1 MNEEQLVTATGLFV
15 GSYKRR
21 MKVSIDRMYENA
33 LDWEHL
39 PFVHDSSFSH
49 IELLESDDTHW
60 RARIGVGPNPGPKS
74 DKSPDPASDIIL
86 ELRLDRERYRWISST
101 LEGPG
106 KGSQI
111 WTHVF
116 QFGERDIE
124 INADFFVPGVSEASK
139 QAVGDYYAKLY
150 EQLYDEDEAMMLER
164 QAQLDDRQARTRQ
177 NRTGRD
183 GNAEIDL
190 GLAKDARA
198 QLPLIFELNGRSFRL
213 VEDAGKLIAHAA
225 QCPHLLGPL
234 DHADVVDGAV
244 ECPWHAYK
252 FDIRTGACRTGQSCK
267 LAKAPLIRVDEA
279 TGRIIAHPAEHS

>member
-1 MNEEQLVTATGLFV
+1 MNEEQPVTATGLFV

-39 PFVHDSSFSH
+39 PFLHDSSFSH

-60 RARIGVGPNPGPKS
+60 RARVGVGPNTGKPA
-74 DKSPDPASDIIL
+74 DPAKDIIL
-86 ELRLDRERYRWISST
+86 ELRLDTERYRWISST

-116 QFGERDIE
+116 QFAERDIE
-124 INADFFVPGVSEASK
+124 INADFFVPGVAEASK

-164 QAQLDDRQARTRQ
+164 QAQLDARQARTSQ
-177 NRTGRD
+177 ARTNQEGKT
-183 GNAEIDL
+183 AIDL
-190 GLAKDARA
+190 GLRGDVQA
-198 QLPLIFELNGRSFRL
+198 QLPLTFEYNGRSFRL
-213 VEDAGKLIAHAA
+213 VEDGGELIAHAA

-234 DHADVVDGAV
+234 GEADVIDGAI
-244 ECPWHAYK
+244 ECPWHAYT

-267 LAKAPLIRVDEA
+267 LAKAPHISVNET
-279 TGRIIAHPAEHS
+279 TGRIIAC

>member
-1 MNEEQLVTATGLFV
+1 MNDEHLVTATGLFV

-39 PFVHDSSFSH
+39 PFVHNSSFSH
-49 IELLESDDTHW
+49 IELLESDETHW
-60 RARIGVGPNPGPKS
+60 RARVGVGPKS
-74 DKSPDPASDIIL
+74 GKPVDPAKDIIL

-116 QFGERDIE
+116 QFGDRDIE

-139 QAVGDYYAKLY
+139 QAVGTYYAELY

-164 QAQLDDRQARTRQ
+164 QVQLDAR
-177 NRTGRD
+177 RD
-183 GNAEIDL
+183 QSRKNGAAEIDL
-190 GLAKDARA
+190 GSLKDIQAQMPFTFQFDGRA
-198 QLPLIFELNGRSFRL
+198 FRL
-213 VEDAGKLIAHAA
+213 VDDNGELIAHAT

-234 DHADVVDGAV
+234 GEAEIVDGAV

-267 LAKAPLIRVDEA
+267 LAQAPAIRVNEA
-279 TGRIIAHPAEHS
+279 TGRVTAG

>member
-1 MNEEQLVTATGLFV
+1 MNEVNPVTATGLYV

-39 PFVHDSSFSH
+39 PFLHDSSFSH
-49 IELLESDDTHW
+49 IEQLESDDTHW
-60 RARIGVGPNPGPKS
+60 RSRVGVGPNTGK
-74 DKSPDPASDIIL
+74 PANPAKDIIL
-86 ELRLDRERYRWISST
+86 ELRLDKERYRWISST
-101 LEGPG
+101 LDGPG

-150 EQLYDEDEAMMLER
+150 ERLYDEDEAMMLER
-164 QAQLDDRQARTRQ
+164 QVQLDARQDRPGKESATEQ
-177 NRTGRD
+177 
-183 GNAEIDL
+183 DL
-190 GLAKDARA
+190 GLLTDIQGK
-198 QLPLIFELNGRSFRL
+198 LPLTFQFGGRTFRL
-213 VEDAGKLIAHAA
+213 VEDAGELIAHAT

-234 DHADVVDGAV
+234 GEVNIIDGAV

-252 FDIRTGACRTGQSCK
+252 FDIRTGACRTGHSCK
-267 LAKAPLIRVDEA
+267 LAKAPLIEVNEA
-279 TGRIIAHPAEHS
+279 TGQVTARAK

>member
-1 MNEEQLVTATGLFV
+1 MNEEQPVTVTGLFV

-60 RARIGVGPNPGPKS
+60 RARIGVGPNPGQKS
-74 DKSPDPASDIIL
+74 DKSPDPAKDIIL

-124 INADFFVPGVSEASK
+124 INADFFVPGVSQASK
-139 QAVGDYYAKLY
+139 QAVGDTYARLY
-150 EQLYDEDEAMMLER
+150 ERLYDEDEAMMLER
-164 QAQLDDRQARTRQ
+164 QVQLDARHARTSK
-177 NRTGRD
+177 D
-183 GNAEIDL
+183 ENAPIDL
-190 GLAKDARA
+190 GLLKEVRA
-198 QLPLIFELNGRSFRL
+198 QLPLTFEFKERSFRL
-213 VEDAGKLIAHAA
+213 VEDAGELIAHAT
-225 QCPHLLGPL
+225 QCPHLMGPL
-234 DHADVVDGAV
+234 GQADVIDGAV

-267 LAKAPLIRVDEA
+267 LAKAPLIRVDEE
-279 TGRIIAHPAEHS
+279 TGRIIAQLADFP